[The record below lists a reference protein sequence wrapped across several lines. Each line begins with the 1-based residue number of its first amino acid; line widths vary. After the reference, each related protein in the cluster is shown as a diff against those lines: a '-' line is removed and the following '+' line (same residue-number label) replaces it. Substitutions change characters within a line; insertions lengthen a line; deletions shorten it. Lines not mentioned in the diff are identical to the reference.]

1 MTAQEIR
8 PRRGVYMIHRTIPA
22 TAFPT
27 RWSGCWLVCVA
38 WLGLF
43 AIALGVNAS
52 PPVITGAPQGAFVAE
67 GEVLQLSV
75 TAAGTGLTYQWKKDG
90 SAIPGAT
97 SSLFLRVHADPTD
110 SGTYIAVVQNGDG
123 IATSEPVGV
132 TIGAPKP
139 RVSGGVIDLRGLPVP
154 ADAWKD
160 VVAISAVSGVRTNSP
175 YDSTVSYERFAR
187 LAVFAD
193 GRVAHWGY
201 TRTLLPPT
209 WYPGIGRP
217 GDNASVDSFT
227 GWVGVASDL
236 GVLDGVAGIEDWF
249 LVGQG
254 RITDQPSN
262 DARPTDP
269 VTRMVAVAGAS
280 DIGSD
285 GYAKPYILGLRN
297 TGSVSVVSPTGVP
310 PPPDAVASGI
320 LSIAAGPG
328 FGVALRV
335 DGTVVAW
342 NSATGT
348 RIPTDSAFSGPMRSI
363 ATDTNGFG
371 GVRTDGTL
379 IFQSV
384 AGSVLTIP
392 PQPGIEI
399 ATGTPSFAI
408 SADHRA
414 VTWDGTHW
422 VPAPVPAWTQG
433 RILKRSGETLLL
445 RPEAPVIV
453 RAPLDTTVSL
463 AQPLQLE
470 VEGGGMGLTYQW
482 LRDGQKLLSATN
494 RILTVD
500 PPVIG
505 TYTVTLSNGLGSVTS
520 EPGAKVSVVPREET
534 GSELLMSAPWLDM
547 PVVMTRDLQKVSA
560 GAFHILTLD
569 VHGAVHGWMIGA
581 TNFYTNA
588 LNEVYPA
595 GRNYGQSLVPKEVQ
609 SGVLDICAMGDQ
621 SAALKAD
628 GSVVQWGDGIPY
640 GTVRQ
645 SPPARIRQMDFVSG
659 AYLNSEGS
667 VLGWEPLG
675 NVFYPLGPKS
685 GTLQVA
691 NGYALQSDGS
701 VIPLFGQNIP
711 PGARSDMRLLSH
723 GGFRAVSQFGIK
735 RDGTLVWWQGGVLKT
750 FAKPVTDAL
759 DLFFDNYQGLCVLR
773 RPGLLARIPW
783 NEWDKGEL
791 STDSIPP
798 DWQGN
803 VVQFATG
810 LFLGQEFALVPPRHG
825 QLRFRPLV
833 DQTLSAPMVP
843 LQAVSLRGLPVR
855 FRVTSGPATLMDQQL
870 KLSGK
875 GSVTVVAEE
884 VNLANPSDAE
894 TAAQTF
900 NVHGVSQYIQWDA
913 FGFLQNPVYD
923 SKPVDLGVFAVTG
936 LPVTVELLDGPATLS
951 GQRLTLT
958 GSGTLKFRFSVPG
971 SDLYE
976 PASGEYT
983 FVVQRAPQ
991 RITWLPSALPNRY
1004 VPGLTIEFSPTS
1016 DSGLPVGLRVVS
1028 GPAKLVGTTLEV
1040 QGTGSVFV
1048 AAEQPGNASY
1058 LPVSEIRRFDF
1069 PGAVPLAYQTITF
1082 DPWPEATTPGWVGNI
1097 QIPRPPLLVTATSNY
1112 GLPVKVAV
1120 ESGPAAFDD
1129 KDGNRLSFS
1138 GSGYAVLTASQEGD
1152 ATTAAGQARAVLLV
1166 TETPTV
1172 QTIDFLPLPE
1182 LRVDSPV
1189 TLSATSSSG
1198 ASIRYNLYGAGWMS
1212 GNVLTPTLPGSLT
1225 VYAIGYNDDPQT
1237 SWLGQASQTVTVLPA
1252 LQTIQFNGPGDVE
1265 FRSTPVVLTALS
1277 SRGLPVRFR
1286 VLGGPATLNGDQLTL
1301 TGVGMVTVAADQG
1314 GDAKS
1319 AAAPTVT
1326 RSFSVIP
1333 GVRVITAAAGSG
1345 GNPSLRVILP
1355 AGLDA
1360 VLEQGDLAGHWIQVS
1375 PLRGLGAD
1383 TPLVVP
1389 FPDGGGASN
1398 SRFLRVTVSP

>member
-1 MTAQEIR
+1 
-8 PRRGVYMIHRTIPA
+8 MIHRSILA

-27 RWSGCWLVCVA
+27 RWSGSWVVCVA

-52 PPVITGAPQGAFVAE
+52 PPVITGSPQRTFVAE

-75 TAAGTGLTYQWKKDG
+75 TAAGTELTYQWKKDG
-90 SAIPGAT
+90 TVVSGAT

-110 SGTYIAVVQNGDG
+110 TGTYTAVVQNTDG
-123 IATSEPVGV
+123 SATSEPVGV
-132 TIGAPKP
+132 TIGAPNS
-139 RVSGGVIDLRGLPVP
+139 RVSGGVIDLQGLPVP
-154 ADAWKD
+154 VDAWKD

-175 YDSTVSYERFAR
+175 YNSTANYERFAR

-201 TRTLLPPT
+201 TRALLPPT
-209 WYPGIGRP
+209 RSPEIGGRP
-217 GDNASVDSFT
+217 GDNPYVDLFT
-227 GWVGVASDL
+227 GWVGVASDV
-236 GVLDGVAGIEDWF
+236 GVLDGVAGIDDWF

-280 DIGSD
+280 DTGPD
-285 GYAKPYILGLRN
+285 GNAKPYILGLRN
-297 TGSVSVVSPTGVP
+297 TGSVSVVSPTGAP
-310 PPPDAVASGI
+310 TPPDAVASGI

-335 DGTVVAW
+335 DGAVVAW

-348 RIPTDSAFSGPMRSI
+348 GIPTGSGVSGPMRSI
-363 ATDTNGFG
+363 AADTNGFG
-371 GVRTDGTL
+371 GIRTDGTL
-379 IFQSV
+379 IFQSLD
-384 AGSVLTIP
+384 GSVLTIP

-408 SADHRA
+408 TADHRA

-433 RILKRSGETLLL
+433 RILQRSGETLLM

-453 RAPLDTTVSL
+453 RAPQDTTVSI

-470 VEGGGMGLTYQW
+470 VEGGGVGLTYQW
-482 LRDGQKLLSATN
+482 FRDGQKLASSTN
-494 RILTVD
+494 RVLTVD
-500 PPVIG
+500 PPLLG

-534 GSELLMSAPWLDM
+534 GSELLVNAPWLFM
-547 PVVMTRDLQKVSA
+547 PVAVTRDLQKVSV
-560 GAFHILTLD
+560 GSYHVLTLD
-569 VHGAVHGWMIGA
+569 VHGAVHGWMGGS
-581 TNFYTNA
+581 TNFYTNS
-588 LNEVYPA
+588 LNEVYPT

-609 SGVLDICAMGDQ
+609 SGVLDICAVRDQ
-621 SAALKAD
+621 SVALKAD

-640 GTVRQ
+640 GTALQ
-645 SPPARIRQMDFVSG
+645 SPPARIRQMDFPNGV
-659 AYLNSEGS
+659 YLNAEGA

-685 GTLQVA
+685 ATVQVA

-701 VIPLFGQNIP
+701 VIPLFGQHLP
-711 PGARSDMRLLSH
+711 VAAASEMLLLSH
-723 GGFRAVSQFGIK
+723 GGSPTDSQFGIK
-735 RDGTLVWWQGGVLKT
+735 RDGTLLWWKGGVLKT
-750 FAKPVTDAL
+750 FAKPVADAL
-759 DLFFDNYQGLCVLR
+759 DLVSDNYEGLWVLR
-773 RPGLLARIPW
+773 RSGLLGRIPW

-791 STDSIPP
+791 STDSIPA
-798 DWQGN
+798 DWQGR

-810 LFLGQEFALVPPRHG
+810 MFFGQAFALVPPRNRN
-825 QLRFRPLV
+825 LYFRPV
-833 DQTLSAPMVP
+833 GDQTVSAPVVP

-855 FRVTSGPATLMDQQL
+855 FRITSGPATLIDQQL
-870 KLSGK
+870 KLSAK

-894 TAAQTF
+894 TVAQTF
-900 NVHGVSQYIQWDA
+900 QVYGVSQDFQWPEY
-913 FGFLQNPVYD
+913 GFLRNPVYQTN
-923 SKPVDLGVFAVTG
+923 PVDLGVFPYSY
-936 LPVTVELLDGPATLS
+936 LPWPADRSSGFPVNVELLDGPATLS

-958 GSGTLKFRFSVPG
+958 GAGTLKLRFSVAG

-976 PASGEYT
+976 PAAREYT

-991 RITWLPSALPNRY
+991 TIGTSSSPSTHY
-1004 VPGLTIEFSPTS
+1004 VPGITIQFFGGS
-1016 DSGLPVGLRVVS
+1016 DSGLPVALRVVS
-1028 GPAKLVGTTLEV
+1028 GPATIVGGKVAV
-1040 QGTGSVFV
+1040 QGTGSVIV
-1048 AAEQPGNASY
+1048 SAERPGNANY
-1058 LPVSEIRRFDF
+1058 LPVSVTLRFDF
-1069 PGAVPLAYQTITF
+1069 WGDVPLIPQHIDF
-1082 DPWPEATTPGWVGNI
+1082 DAWPDTWNLNVVVANV
-1097 QIPRPPLLVTATSNY
+1097 QIPHQPIVVRATSNW

-1120 ESGPAAFDD
+1120 ESGPAVFDEE
-1129 KDGNRLSFS
+1129 DGNFLSFT
-1138 GSGYAVLTASQEGD
+1138 GPGEVVLTASQEGN
-1152 ATTAAGQARAVLLV
+1152 ATFAAAQTRAVLYV
-1166 TETPTV
+1166 TETPP
-1172 QTIDFLPLPE
+1172 TIEFPPLPE

-1198 ASIRYNLYGAGWMS
+1198 ASIRYEVQGAGWMS

-1225 VYAIGYNDDPQT
+1225 VVAIAYKDDPQT
-1237 SWLGQASQTVTVLPA
+1237 SWLAQASQTVTVLPA
-1252 LQTIQFNGPGDVE
+1252 LLIRFDGPGVLE
-1265 FRSTPVVLTALS
+1265 FRSTPVILSAIS

-1286 VLGGPATLNGDQLTL
+1286 VVGGPATLNGDQLTL
-1301 TGVGMVTVAADQG
+1301 TGVGVVTVAAEQSGDG
-1314 GDAKS
+1314 GS
-1319 AAAPTVT
+1319 TPAATVT

-1333 GVRVITAAAGSG
+1333 GLRVIAAAAGSG
-1345 GNPSLRVILP
+1345 GNPSLRVTLP
-1355 AGLDA
+1355 DGQDA
-1360 VLEQGDLAGHWIQVS
+1360 VVEQGDLLGSWIPTT

-1383 TPLVVP
+1383 IPLVVP
-1389 FPDGGGASN
+1389 IPDTGGS
-1398 SRFLRVTVSP
+1398 SRYRFLRVTTSP